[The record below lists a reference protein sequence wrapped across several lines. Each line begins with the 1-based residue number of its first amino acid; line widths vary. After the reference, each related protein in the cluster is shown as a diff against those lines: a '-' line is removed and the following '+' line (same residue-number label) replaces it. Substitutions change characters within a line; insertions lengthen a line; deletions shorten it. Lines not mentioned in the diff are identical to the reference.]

1 VRKLETPYPNKKTA
15 KPIAMTQVVSVRT
28 TVQKQPGRAV
38 GHNHLVALI
47 PACSMLA
54 RATTRIILAAVCVP
68 SERTA
73 DCRLTVGL
81 RNRLSYGYSAV
92 DDTSPQREV
101 EVSASC
107 RL

>member
-1 VRKLETPYPNKKTA
+1 M
-15 KPIAMTQVVSVRT
+15 AMAQVVRVRT

-38 GHNHLVALI
+38 GHNHLVALC

-54 RATTRIILAAVCVP
+54 PATTRIIWLQSTYA
-68 SERTA
+68 SGRTP
-73 DCRLTVGL
+73 DCRLAVGL

>member
-1 VRKLETPYPNKKTA
+1 M
-15 KPIAMTQVVSVRT
+15 AMAQVVRVRT

-38 GHNHLVALI
+38 GHNHLVALC

-54 RATTRIILAAVCVP
+54 PATTRIILAAATYA
-68 SERTA
+68 SGRTP
-73 DCRLTVGL
+73 DCRLAFGL